1 MACIS
6 VGHRPTLKNYHE
18 NVLEITENKGWRL
31 LPAASY
37 QFTENQFISMNSNTE
52 KAQESESTEPEK
64 TDSEIKNLSP
74 SATTNDIPE
83 FGWSG
88 YAERINGRFAM
99 IGLIA
104 VLLVEALSKISFL
117 EWAGIISQ

>member
-1 MACIS
+1 
-6 VGHRPTLKNYHE
+6 
-18 NVLEITENKGWRL
+18 
-31 LPAASY
+31 
-37 QFTENQFISMNSNTE
+37 MNSNTE
-52 KAQESESTEPEK
+52 TNQDNQSIEQEK

-99 IGLIA
+99 IGLMS
-104 VLLVEALSKISFL
+104 VLLVEALSKTSFL
-117 EWAGIISQ
+117 EWAGIMSK

>member
-1 MACIS
+1 
-6 VGHRPTLKNYHE
+6 
-18 NVLEITENKGWRL
+18 
-31 LPAASY
+31 
-37 QFTENQFISMNSNTE
+37 MNSNTE

-64 TDSEIKNLSP
+64 TDSEIQNLSP

-99 IGLIA
+99 IGLMA
-104 VLLVEALSKISFL
+104 VLIVEALSKISFL

>member
-1 MACIS
+1 
-6 VGHRPTLKNYHE
+6 
-18 NVLEITENKGWRL
+18 
-31 LPAASY
+31 
-37 QFTENQFISMNSNTE
+37 MNSNTE
-52 KAQESESTEPEK
+52 ENLENQFIEQEK
-64 TDSEIKNLSP
+64 TDSEIKNFSP

-99 IGLIA
+99 IGLMA

-117 EWAGIISQ
+117 EWAGIISK

>member
-1 MACIS
+1 
-6 VGHRPTLKNYHE
+6 
-18 NVLEITENKGWRL
+18 
-31 LPAASY
+31 
-37 QFTENQFISMNSNTE
+37 MNSNTE
-52 KAQESESTEPEK
+52 TNQDIRSTEPEE

-99 IGLIA
+99 IGLMA
-104 VLLVEALSKISFL
+104 VLLIEALSRISFL
-117 EWAGIISQ
+117 EWAGIISK

>member
-1 MACIS
+1 
-6 VGHRPTLKNYHE
+6 
-18 NVLEITENKGWRL
+18 
-31 LPAASY
+31 
-37 QFTENQFISMNSNTE
+37 MNSNKETNQDNQSIE
-52 KAQESESTEPEK
+52 QEK
-64 TDSEIKNLSP
+64 TDSEIKTLSS

-104 VLLVEALSKISFL
+104 VLLVEAISNISFL
-117 EWAGIISQ
+117 EWAGIINK

>member
-1 MACIS
+1 
-6 VGHRPTLKNYHE
+6 
-18 NVLEITENKGWRL
+18 
-31 LPAASY
+31 
-37 QFTENQFISMNSNTE
+37 MNSNTE
-52 KAQESESTEPEK
+52 TNQDHQSTEPEK
-64 TDSEIKNLSP
+64 TDSEIQNLSP

-99 IGLIA
+99 IGLVA

-117 EWAGIISQ
+117 EWAGIISK

>member
-1 MACIS
+1 
-6 VGHRPTLKNYHE
+6 
-18 NVLEITENKGWRL
+18 
-31 LPAASY
+31 
-37 QFTENQFISMNSNTE
+37 MNSNTE
-52 KAQESESTEPEK
+52 TNQDNQSVEQET

-104 VLLVEALSKISFL
+104 VLLIEAISRISFL
-117 EWAGIISQ
+117 EWAGIISK

>member
-1 MACIS
+1 
-6 VGHRPTLKNYHE
+6 
-18 NVLEITENKGWRL
+18 
-31 LPAASY
+31 
-37 QFTENQFISMNSNTE
+37 MNSNTE
-52 KAQESESTEPEK
+52 KTLDNQSIEKEK

-104 VLLVEALSKISFL
+104 ILLVEAVSKISFL
-117 EWAGIISQ
+117 EWAGIVK

>member
-1 MACIS
+1 
-6 VGHRPTLKNYHE
+6 
-18 NVLEITENKGWRL
+18 
-31 LPAASY
+31 
-37 QFTENQFISMNSNTE
+37 MNSNTE
-52 KAQESESTEPEK
+52 TNKDMESTEPEQA
-64 TDSEIKNLSP
+64 DSRIKNLSP

-104 VLLVEALSKISFL
+104 ILLIEALSKISFL
-117 EWAGIISQ
+117 EWAGIINK

>member
-1 MACIS
+1 
-6 VGHRPTLKNYHE
+6 
-18 NVLEITENKGWRL
+18 
-31 LPAASY
+31 
-37 QFTENQFISMNSNTE
+37 MNSNTE
-52 KAQESESTEPEK
+52 TNQNNQSIEQDQ

-99 IGLIA
+99 IGLMA

>member
-1 MACIS
+1 
-6 VGHRPTLKNYHE
+6 
-18 NVLEITENKGWRL
+18 
-31 LPAASY
+31 
-37 QFTENQFISMNSNTE
+37 MNSNTE
-52 KAQESESTEPEK
+52 TNQDNQTIEQEQ

-99 IGLIA
+99 IGLMA

-117 EWAGIISQ
+117 EWAGIISN

>member
-1 MACIS
+1 
-6 VGHRPTLKNYHE
+6 
-18 NVLEITENKGWRL
+18 
-31 LPAASY
+31 
-37 QFTENQFISMNSNTE
+37 MNSNTE
-52 KAQESESTEPEK
+52 TNQDNQSIEQEQ

-99 IGLIA
+99 IGLMA
-104 VLLVEALSKISFL
+104 VLLVEATSKISFL
-117 EWAGIISQ
+117 EWAGIINK

>member
-1 MACIS
+1 
-6 VGHRPTLKNYHE
+6 
-18 NVLEITENKGWRL
+18 
-31 LPAASY
+31 
-37 QFTENQFISMNSNTE
+37 MNSNTE
-52 KAQESESTEPEK
+52 KNLDDQSIEQEK
-64 TDSEIKNLSP
+64 IDSEIKNLSP

-104 VLLVEALSKISFL
+104 VLLIEAISKISFL
-117 EWAGIISQ
+117 EWAGIITR